1 MIMAVIAA
9 LEAVGRAVSDALG
22 WLGKLPSSAGSILGK
37 LNPFSLPGGGPAPT
51 PVFIQVN
58 ATPGSDLP
66 EVVYQALRDYQR
78 RHVRPELRPVFG
90 R

>member
-1 MIMAVIAA
+1 
-9 LEAVGRAVSDALG
+9 
-22 WLGKLPSSAGSILGK
+22 
-37 LNPFSLPGGGPAPT
+37 
-51 PVFIQVN
+51 VN

-78 RHVRPELRPVFG
+78 RHVRPELSPMFG